1 MINAV
6 HTVIYTK
13 QADAVR
19 AFFRDVLEFPFVD
32 AGHGW
37 LIYALPPGEL
47 GIHPT
52 DSDDEHGN
60 HMLYLMCDDIE
71 STVAQLKAKGVE
83 FTRPIKNVGFGLLT
97 ALRLPDGAELSL
109 YEPRHASPLHA
120 DRAVAHE

>member
-13 QADAVR
+13 EAEAVR
-19 AFFRDVLEFPFVD
+19 AFFRDVLELPFVD
-32 AGHGW
+32 AGGGW

-52 DSDDEHGN
+52 DSDAEHGR

-71 STVAQLKAKGVE
+71 ATVAHLKAKGVE
-83 FTRPIKNVGFGLLT
+83 FTRPIKNAGFGLLT
-97 ALRLPDGAELSL
+97 ALRLPDGTELHL
-109 YEPRHASPLHA
+109 YEPRHASPLNPHPSA
-120 DRAVAHE
+120 AHR